1 MGVHCRGCLR
11 GFASRFN
18 APARP
23 PSSSVPSNFA
33 DDPEKGTRI
42 SLQFRIQFSPV
53 FPRFRFIR
61 YRDWINRL
69 HALLRARKFYRKFRR
84 NFIFSLFFIGFIGHS
99 RSFLS
104 NSLEFENFSN
114 LLHFFFIFL
123 KTCLHFANF
132 SRFRD
137 IFVEFGQKIG
147 QQCAWTSFSRD
158 WSRGW
163 PAGWFFNWSP
173 RVDGTRKRGNEH
185 VDQMT
190 SSRQRE
196 RPPAKGVHGGRGG
209 GRGLVAGTIV
219 AVPRGGSSRLNGPSP
234 WEAPRRPFSLYNFN
248 SRVDDFASWSERAR
262 ILARSPFFLFPPFLP
277 FPSFSLFF
285 FFFCFCNQG
294 TVALAN
300 NCR

>member
-1 MGVHCRGCLR
+1 MRPLALPPPL
-11 GFASRFN
+11 FPPIS
-18 APARP
+18 PAIRKR
-23 PSSSVPSNFA
+23 VPEFRSNF
-33 DDPEKGTRI
+33 E
-42 SLQFRIQFSPV
+42 
-53 FPRFRFIR
+53 
-61 YRDWINRL
+61 
-69 HALLRARKFYRKFRR
+69 
-84 NFIFSLFFIGFIGHS
+84 
-99 RSFLS
+99 S
-104 NSLEFENFSN
+104 NSLPSSLDSDLSDIGIELIAYMLYFARENFTENFVEISFFPFFYWFYWSFEKFSFEFPRIRKFFESFT
-114 LLHFFFIFL
+114 FFFIFL

-163 PAGWFFNWSP
+163 PAGWFFNRSP